1 MLFFIL
7 GTISIKSPGQ
17 TWEIF
22 DRNYNLIQ
30 KVENGNF
37 HILGSTLRINDSG
50 ENLNLLGND
59 YEAYSSISGASIYQ
73 YLEPWLIVRKDS
85 LFGAFHEYGD
95 QPLLCEYDRIQ
106 TYYNLLLAQKG
117 NEFFLYD
124 RGKKNIESIGKFESA
139 RFAKNGQ
146 VIAKNPRGYYLPISK
161 DPNHLYE
168 LLEDTCGDVILARE
182 GSGFGLIN
190 REGEYILEPIIDE
203 MKYTKDN
210 HFFAQNGDEFLLIK
224 AQTNEANIRY
234 NSFHRIAIEDDVM
247 VEYIHGKLRR
257 IMKEDGILLDIV
269 GMTGVQR
276 TGKNHFNVFFRDD
289 KTGLLNEKG
298 KWEVRPTVTAEKLYP
313 GNDGFYGALMGDQY
327 GFVNREGLE
336 IIPAQFDEIKSFS
349 EGLSGVK
356 KGLTWGYIN
365 QNAELVIPYFFDEVG
380 DFYQGLAIVKKNN
393 QYNLV
398 NRQGENLLENYY
410 DRISMVSDNYYLT
423 EENGLFGLLNPSGM
437 EILSP
442 EFNELRR
449 EGLDHILIRKGD
461 KYGVIKENGDFSLP
475 LFYSEILFDSGNQ
488 KVLAKYERVEPIP
501 EEVEAMERKKKK
513 RKQKGA

>member
-1 MLFFIL
+1 MFFIVL
-7 GTISIKSPGQ
+7 GTISFKSPGQ

-37 HILGSTLRINDSG
+37 HILGNALRINDSG
-50 ENLNLLGND
+50 ENLNLLGQN

-73 YLEPWLIVRKDS
+73 YLEPWLIVRKNNK
-85 LFGAFHEYGD
+85 FGAFHEYGD
-95 QPLLCEYDRIQ
+95 QPLPCEYDRIQ
-106 TYYNLLLAQKG
+106 TFYNLLLAQKG

-124 RGKKNIESIGKFESA
+124 RGKNSTESIGVFESA

-146 VIAKNPRGYYLPISK
+146 VIAKKLQGYYLPLSM

-168 LLEDTCGDVILARE
+168 SLEDTCEDVILAKE
-182 GSGFGLIN
+182 DSGFGLIN

-203 MKYTKDN
+203 MKYTHAN

-224 AQTNEANIRY
+224 AQTNNANIRY

-269 GMTGVQR
+269 GMTGVKKI
-276 TGKNHFNVFFRDD
+276 GKNHFNVFFRDD
-289 KTGLLNEKG
+289 KTGLLDEKG
-298 KWEVRPTVTAEKLYP
+298 KWVVSPTVTAQKLYP
-313 GNDGFYGALMGDQY
+313 GNDGFYGALIGDHY
-327 GFVNREGLE
+327 GFVNKEGME
-336 IIPAQFDEIKSFS
+336 IIPAEFDKVKRFS

-356 KGLTWGYIN
+356 KGLSWGFIN
-365 QNAELVIPYFFDEVG
+365 QNAELVIPYYYDEVG
-380 DFYQGLAIVKKNN
+380 DFYRGLALVKKNKK
-393 QYNLV
+393 YNLI
-398 NRQGENLLENYY
+398 NSQGETLMENYY

-423 EENGLFGLLNPSGM
+423 EDDGLFGLVNPSGK
-437 EILSP
+437 EILTP

-449 EGLDHILIRKGD
+449 EGLDLVLIRKGD
-461 KYGVIKENGDFSLP
+461 KYGIIKENGDYSLP
-475 LFYSEILFDSGNQ
+475 LYYSKILFDSGNQ
-488 KVLAKYERVEPIP
+488 KILAKYDEEKSVP
-501 EEVEAMERKKKK
+501 EEVEALERKKKK